1 MPPHILA
8 VFNQLFEQL
17 KSMKQQQWTI
27 TNYGALILAAIYA
40 VKFPPEVP
48 HHQTYLKALG
58 IATAVFGSALL
69 LLIQSDMARSR
80 CRLDK
85 LHKAYCTPDELEH
98 IGLTE
103 KEIENLG
110 DETLRGYRANWYHGF
125 WTFTVPLILVLWIG
139 AIVVYF
145 AL

>member
-1 MPPHILA
+1 
-8 VFNQLFEQL
+8 VFKELFEEL
-17 KSMKQQQWTI
+17 RFMKRQQWTI
-27 TNYGALILAAIYA
+27 TNYGALTLGAIYA
-40 VKFPPEVP
+40 VKFLPEVP

-85 LHKAYCTPDELEH
+85 LHKTYFTPNELVD
-98 IGLTE
+98 IGLTDR
-103 KEIENLG
+103 EINNLG
-110 DETLRGYRANWYHGF
+110 DETLRGYRANWYRGF

-139 AIVVYF
+139 ALVVYF
-145 AL
+145 TL